1 MKLDLN
7 ESFNN
12 SQDRLIYTVSQI
24 SNKIKLILED
34 SYPAVWV
41 RGEISNFKIYSS
53 GHTYFN
59 IKDSSSQIRVVMFKN
74 ASVGLGFEPKNG
86 DEVLIFGRISTY
98 LKSGDYQIIVNRM
111 EQYGQGLL
119 YDAYEK
125 LKSKLAKE
133 GLFDQE
139 HKKKIPDIVN
149 KIGIVTSKD
158 GAALYDILKV
168 INSLNVNVDVL
179 IYPARVQGEQA
190 EKEIIRAIEYLNI
203 HRKDLDVLFVG
214 RGGGQLEDLLAFNSE
229 TVARSIFRSKIP
241 TVSCVGHEVDF
252 TIADFVA
259 DLRAPTP
266 SAAAEIV
273 LRKKIEL
280 QKRLAFLKTELC
292 NVMDNTLSNCRQY
305 LTKLKNSK
313 ALTRPQDL
321 YKEKIDYVNE
331 VSGKLLKNIERIVYY
346 KTEKLENV
354 SHKLQILSPYN
365 VFKRGFA
372 ICFDEKNKVV
382 KSAKDVDIGQQIKVQ
397 LYVGNLYAEVKK
409 YD

>member
-1 MKLDLN
+1 MKLELN

-12 SQDRLIYTVSQI
+12 SQNRLIYTVSQL
-24 SNKIKLILED
+24 SNEIKLILED

-59 IKDSSSQIRVVMFKN
+59 IKDSSSQIRAVMFKN

-139 HKKKIPDIVN
+139 HKKKIPDIIN

-203 HRKDLDVLFVG
+203 HRKDLDVLFIG

-229 TVARSIFRSKIP
+229 DVARSIFKSKIP
-241 TVSCVGHEVDF
+241 TVSCVGHEIDF

-280 QKRLAFLKTELC
+280 QKRLVFLKTELC

-397 LYVGNLYAEVKK
+397 LYVGNLYAQVKK

>member
-1 MKLDLN
+1 MKPELN

-24 SNKIKLILED
+24 SNEIKLILED

-59 IKDSSSQIRVVMFKN
+59 IKDSSSQIRAVMFRN

-179 IYPARVQGEQA
+179 ICPARVQGERA

-203 HRKDLDVLFVG
+203 YRKDLDVLFVG

-229 TVARSIFRSKIP
+229 DVARSIFRSKIP

-266 SAAAEIV
+266 SLAAEIV

-280 QKRLAFLKTELC
+280 QKRLAFLKIELC
-292 NVMDNTLSNCRQY
+292 NVMDNALLNCRQY

-313 ALTRPQDL
+313 ALTKPQNL

-354 SHKLQILSPYN
+354 GHKLQILSPYN

>member
-1 MKLDLN
+1 MKLELN

-12 SQDRLIYTVSQI
+12 SQERLIYTVSQI
-24 SNKIKLILED
+24 SNEIKLILED
-34 SYPAVWV
+34 SYPAVWI

-59 IKDSSSQIRVVMFKN
+59 IKDSSSQIRAVMFKN

-111 EQYGQGLL
+111 EQYGQGVL

-168 INSLNVNVDVL
+168 INSLNINVDVL
-179 IYPARVQGEQA
+179 IYPARVQGEQS

-203 HRKDLDVLFVG
+203 HCKNLDVLFVG

-229 TVARSIFRSKIP
+229 DVARCIFRSKIP

-266 SAAAEIV
+266 SLAAEIV

-321 YKEKIDYVNE
+321 YKGKIDYVNE
-331 VSGKLLKNIERIVYY
+331 VSGKLLKNIERFVYY

-372 ICFDEKNKVV
+372 ICFDDKNKVV

-409 YD
+409 HD

>member
-1 MKLDLN
+1 MKLELN

-24 SNKIKLILED
+24 SNEIKLILED

-59 IKDSSSQIRVVMFKN
+59 IKDSSSQIRAVMFKN

-86 DEVLIFGRISTY
+86 DGVLIFGRISTY

-229 TVARSIFRSKIP
+229 DVARSIFRSKIP

-372 ICFDEKNKVV
+372 ICFDEKSKVV

-397 LYVGNLYAEVKK
+397 LCVGNLYAQVKK

>member
-1 MKLDLN
+1 MKLELN
-7 ESFNN
+7 KSFNN
-12 SQDRLIYTVSQI
+12 SQNRLIYTVSQI
-24 SNKIKLILED
+24 SNEIKLILED

-41 RGEISNFKIYSS
+41 KGEVSNFKLYSS

-59 IKDSSSQIRVVMFKN
+59 IKDSNSQIRAVMFKN
-74 ASVGLGFEPKNG
+74 ASAGLGFEPKNG

-119 YDAYEK
+119 YNEYEK
-125 LKSKLAKE
+125 LKNKLAKE
-133 GLFDQE
+133 GFFDQE

-190 EKEIIRAIEYLNI
+190 EKEIVTAIEYLNI
-203 HRKDLDVLFVG
+203 HHKDLDVLFVG

-229 TVARSIFRSKIP
+229 DVVRSIFRSKIP
-241 TVSCVGHEVDF
+241 TVSCVGHEIDF

-273 LRKKIEL
+273 LREKIEL
-280 QKRLAFLKTELC
+280 QKRLAFLKTDLHSC
-292 NVMDNTLSNCRQY
+292 IDNTLSNCRQY
-305 LTKLKNSK
+305 LTKLKNLK

-331 VSGKLLKNIERIVYY
+331 LSSKLLRNIGRVVHY

-354 SHKLQILSPYN
+354 SHNLQILSPYN
-365 VFKRGFA
+365 IFKRGFA
-372 ICFDEKNKVV
+372 ICFDGKNKII
-382 KSAKDVDIGQQIKVQ
+382 KSSKNVYIGQQIKVQ
-397 LYVGNLYAEVKK
+397 LDIGNLYAEVKK